1 MLANFSFGGAAH
13 AHVAAADKRRRWEG
27 SREIDRGRHR
37 GTERETVKETG
48 RGTEAQTHR
57 TYARQCSVSAY
68 ISLPLS
74 LSALS

>member
-48 RGTEAQTHR
+48 RGTDLQNL
-57 TYARQCSVSAY
+57 C
-68 ISLPLS
+68 
-74 LSALS
+74 